1 MTRQERSA
9 LGVVALL
16 LALGGVATWLR
27 PDPLP
32 AAWSAVEADDSTAA
46 SRLLAGSG
54 EAAARAARAR
64 RPLEP
69 GERIDPN
76 TAPAEELQRLPR
88 VGPALAAR
96 IVARREERGPYRT
109 LADLDSVSGVG
120 PALLAAA
127 APHLTLP
134 LAPSPA
140 PPSARTA
147 ATGREPRRTG
157 TLDLN
162 SASAG
167 ELESLPGIGPALAA
181 RIVASR
187 DEHGRFRSPEELE
200 RVSGI
205 GKKSLERLLPLVHA
219 SP

>member
-1 MTRQERSA
+1 VA
-9 LGVVALL
+9 ALL
-16 LALGGVATWLR
+16 LAMGGGVTWLR
-27 PDPLP
+27 PDPPP
-32 AAWSAVEADDSTAA
+32 ATWSAVAADDPGSA

-54 EAAARAARAR
+54 EAAERAARAR

-88 VGPALAAR
+88 VGPSLAAR

-109 LADLDSVSGVG
+109 LADLDSVSGIG

-134 LAPSPA
+134 PAPASA
-140 PPSARTA
+140 PPSPRAPA
-147 ATGREPRRTG
+147 PGREPHRTG

-162 SASAG
+162 AASAE
-167 ELESLPGIGPALAA
+167 ELVALPGIGPALAA
-181 RIVASR
+181 RIVTSR
-187 DEHGRFRSPEELE
+187 AEHGRFRSPEELT